1 MKTLILVPRMDFYF
15 FNHLRSDD
23 MEIHAVFPVMHGIK
37 SVLCKLF
44 RKIGCDGSS
53 WFYGDWWKSLD
64 QFDKIIVFDSA
75 LSLDDMLMHNI
86 AKKSPRSHRFIYS
99 WNVVRNEKALLNDL
113 AAAAR
118 YGFEYYSYDQNDCNK
133 YQLKFNTIMYDP
145 SYLIDRSNHIQCDTI
160 FLGFVKDRKTKLLS
174 LYSLLS
180 RNGLQ
185 PRFVVIDNDLSN
197 ADVPFEVRRSYVP
210 YQEYTQW
217 VSRSRAI
224 IDITQSGQNGFS
236 MRIMEAIFGDKKLIS
251 TNSALRYAD
260 FYDPNNIFIIDLDHV
275 DEGKLR
281 EFMDSDFHPYDK
293 AVKSYYSIAAWVN
306 RFDIDE

>member
-1 MKTLILVPRMDFYF
+1 MKTLILVPGMDFYF

-44 RKIGCDGSS
+44 RKIGCNGSS

-64 QFDKIIVFDSA
+64 QFDKIIVFDNA

-133 YQLKFNTIMYDP
+133 YQLK
-145 SYLIDRSNHIQCDTI
+145 
-160 FLGFVKDRKTKLLS
+160 
-174 LYSLLS
+174 
-180 RNGLQ
+180 
-185 PRFVVIDNDLSN
+185 
-197 ADVPFEVRRSYVP
+197 
-210 YQEYTQW
+210 
-217 VSRSRAI
+217 
-224 IDITQSGQNGFS
+224 
-236 MRIMEAIFGDKKLIS
+236 
-251 TNSALRYAD
+251 
-260 FYDPNNIFIIDLDHV
+260 
-275 DEGKLR
+275 
-281 EFMDSDFHPYDK
+281 
-293 AVKSYYSIAAWVN
+293 
-306 RFDIDE
+306 

>member
-1 MKTLILVPRMDFYF
+1 M
-15 FNHLRSDD
+15 
-23 MEIHAVFPVMHGIK
+23 
-37 SVLCKLF
+37 
-44 RKIGCDGSS
+44 
-53 WFYGDWWKSLD
+53 
-64 QFDKIIVFDSA
+64 
-75 LSLDDMLMHNI
+75 
-86 AKKSPRSHRFIYS
+86 
-99 WNVVRNEKALLNDL
+99 
-113 AAAAR
+113 
-118 YGFEYYSYDQNDCNK
+118 
-133 YQLKFNTIMYDP
+133 
-145 SYLIDRSNHIQCDTI
+145 
-160 FLGFVKDRKTKLLS
+160 
-174 LYSLLS
+174 
-180 RNGLQ
+180 Q

-210 YQEYTQW
+210 YREYTQW

-251 TNSALRYAD
+251 INSALRYAD